1 MMFNSLIE
9 LLRSDGSIVINKT
22 LAKNIGL
29 NEAIIYSELL
39 SRYCYFS
46 NRNELT
52 ADGYFFNTVQ
62 DLEDGTT
69 LNDYS
74 QRKAIK
80 KLEELG
86 LIKCDK
92 RDIPAKR
99 YFKIVDDI
107 EVIIKYLKNDESLRT
122 SSLKFK
128 ELDIENLKPN
138 NTNTNNTN
146 KTISKD
152 IVTSPKPI
160 IETKSKKGKK
170 AKDIVTM
177 RGMINAF
184 TENESIRE
192 KLLEY
197 FNLRLKKGLQPNQW
211 KIILDDLRNFAG
223 DNASIALDKI
233 NNAIAGGYMQII
245 AAWEKDKKNNFSKPK
260 FDNTAGRKVK
270 AVVNMT
276 EEEKKEFEENLAKD
290 ENGNLLQF

>member
-9 LLRSDGSIVINKT
+9 LLRSDGSIVINKA

-29 NEAIIYSELL
+29 NETIIYSELL

-52 ADGYFFNTVQ
+52 ADGYFFNTVK

-107 EVIIKYLKNDESLRT
+107 QTISKYLKNEESLRT

-160 IETKSKKGKK
+160 IKTKSKKGRK
-170 AKDIVTM
+170 AKDIATM
-177 RGMINAF
+177 RSMINAF
-184 TENESIRE
+184 TQNEDIRN

-211 KIILDDLRNFAG
+211 QIILDDLRAFAG
-223 DNASIALDKI
+223 DSASIAVEKI

-245 AAWEKDKKNNFSKPK
+245 APWEKDKKNNFNKPK
-260 FDNTAGRKVK
+260 FDNTAGRKVE
-270 AVVNMT
+270 AVVNMS
-276 EEEKKEFEENLAKD
+276 EEEKKEFENNLATD
-290 ENGNLLQF
+290 EDGNLLEF

>member
-1 MMFNSLIE
+1 MIFNSLIE
-9 LLRSDGSIVINKT
+9 LLRSDGSIIINKT

-29 NEAIIYSELL
+29 NETIIYSELL
-39 SRYCYFS
+39 SRYCYFN

-52 ADGYFFNTVQ
+52 ADGYFFNTVK

-99 YFKIVDDI
+99 YFKIIDDTQ
-107 EVIIKYLKNDESLRT
+107 VIVKYLKNEGSLRT

-128 ELDIENLKPN
+128 ELDIENFEPN
-138 NTNTNNTN
+138 NTNINNTN

-152 IVTSPKPI
+152 IVTPPKSI
-160 IETKSKKGKK
+160 LDTKSKKGKK
-170 AKDIVTM
+170 ARDIGTM
-177 RGMINAF
+177 RSMINAF
-184 TENESIRE
+184 TQNEDIRN

-197 FNLRLKKGLQPNQW
+197 FNIRVKKGLQPNQW
-211 KIILDDLRNFAG
+211 QIILDDLRNFAG
-223 DNASIALDKI
+223 DSASIAVDKI
-233 NNAIAGGYMQII
+233 NGAIAGGYMQII
-245 AAWEKDKKNNFSKPK
+245 AAWEKDKKNNFSKSK
-260 FDNTAGRKVK
+260 FDNTAGRKAE
-270 AVVNMT
+270 AVINMT
-276 EEEKKEFEENLAKD
+276 EEEKKEFEENLATD
-290 ENGNLLQF
+290 ESGNLLQF

>member
-1 MMFNSLIE
+1 MLFNSLVQ
-9 LLRSDGSIVINKT
+9 LLRSDGSIVINKA

-52 ADGYFFNTVQ
+52 PDGFFFNTVK

-86 LIKCDK
+86 LIKTDK

-107 EVIIKYLKNDESLRT
+107 EIITKYLKDDESLRT

-128 ELDIENLKPN
+128 ELDIENFEPN
-138 NTNTNNTN
+138 NTNINNTN

-152 IVTSPKPI
+152 IVTQPKPI

-170 AKDIVTM
+170 VKDIVTM
-177 RGMINAF
+177 RSMINAF
-184 TENESIRE
+184 TQNEDIRN

-197 FNLRLKKGLQPNQW
+197 FNIRVKKGLQPNQW
-211 KIILDDLRNFAG
+211 QIILDDLRNFAG
-223 DNASIALDKI
+223 DNASIAVDKI
-233 NNAIAGGYMQII
+233 NGAIAGGYMQII
-245 AAWEKDKKNNFSKPK
+245 APWEKDKKNNFNKPK
-260 FDNTAGRKVK
+260 FDNTAGRKVE